1 MATNIVSRATVNLT
15 VNGGNSATKLEE
27 LRARSEAIK
36 KEITEIQNGGTKDS
50 PRIRALRKEFEQVG
64 KTITKCQTEIGR
76 VTDVLG
82 RLDKASPKELRQTL
96 NSLKRGLDSIERG
109 SKAWES
115 QVAMI
120 KRVEAELKKV
130 NATLAT
136 AESRWNRMNRWLN
149 DTQTF
154 LMGAAAALTGFVMAG
169 RKAVNEFA
177 DMDESMTNTKKY
189 TGLTEKQVKELNET
203 FKKTDTRLTREQLNL
218 LAQEAGRLGKNTIK
232 NVNEYTEAAS
242 IINVALVD
250 LGEGATQTIA
260 KLANIFGV
268 EQQLGTK
275 KAMLSIGSAVNV
287 LSQNCTASKPYL
299 VDFAQRMAGIGAQAG
314 LTVPQ
319 ILAFGAVLDAN
330 GQKVEMSATAIQK
343 IIMALANKNK
353 EFSQVLGLDADKL
366 AKTLNR
372 SAKEGIMMY
381 LEAIKKLSDN
391 TSANNA
397 TVALAPLFKDM
408 GMDAA
413 RVATVLSTLANHIDE
428 LKWQFGEADKAFREA
443 TSASHEFEL
452 FNNTAQASIDKA
464 KKSVSE
470 LAIELGE
477 KLYPVMKHVYTSSG
491 IFLRVLKTIVTFI
504 FDHAGALASLTA
516 AIIAYTLAAKAAT
529 IQTKGMAAAQ
539 ALATV
544 ATKTWKAAGL
554 LCNAV
559 IALMTGNLTKAK
571 TAWQLFSVALKANP
585 IGLLVSVLTAA
596 AVAIYNLVSK
606 TDEFKKSM
614 DEAMKS
620 ATSFSE
626 STARE
631 IKEIDKLFGALKG
644 AEKGTKEYDEAK
656 KGIISKYGI
665 YLKGLIDE
673 KGEIINLALAYERLT
688 FAAQRSAQARA
699 LNSAKEHVDTTYFQ
713 EIDNLTEELRKALEN
728 MGVEE
733 MTISR
738 LVTSVSQSIGA
749 GNKISSKD
757 FNEIRKLTEKN
768 LGIIQNIFG
777 DSPIK
782 VVEKINERS
791 EYYAERKEK
800 LDAMDNRYLKKTGTS
815 EIDSLIDYLSESL
828 RTVPLKEIEVK
839 LPVIDKETTE
849 KINEIITRNVYDESL
864 MIKPDKGSAT
874 LISNSAAQGT
884 VITPLKD
891 TPVILSPQGV
901 KPKEIPEPKGLEFQG
916 VPLQDAYKATGV
928 ISREVAEYLLRE
940 LMFERDQRPE
950 PRKSDFKTGGKEY
963 NHYEESGGKTTADR
977 VAELKASRE
986 FKAGLE
992 AIEAAF
998 KRNEAYITQK
1008 YAAGKIDYLKYLTD
1022 LKFNERKY
1030 YDNSLDYYKKHLTK
1044 IKGMRLKDDKDF
1056 QSLRQKREDAE
1067 LKHTQKI
1074 AGYKKKQLDKER
1086 ELEEK
1091 KVKSKRYS
1099 DSYSD
1104 ISDESDIRVEIMR
1117 MNELASIRTA
1127 FLRKER
1133 DLYKQGTKEWIELN
1147 ERLLESKNE
1156 ADLTR
1161 EELFQKKV
1169 NEMRKEYT
1177 RLSAADRYKLE
1188 MQTLDLLHSAGKV
1201 KEEEYEKAKKAIRD
1215 KYKDEL
1221 PQKNAGKSSYE
1232 VNADDAKA
1240 KYQKEI
1246 LELQEALA
1254 AGLITQEEFE
1264 LKSRHSLEDMVHQVL
1279 EPIKNSN
1286 EWLGLLLN
1294 MGESWA
1300 LVWDSMGESTSSVLE
1315 RVSKA
1320 AQATFAVVSAA
1331 MQMASQFAQAN
1342 AEIEV
1347 KKIEKRYERE
1357 AELAQGNTYLTK
1369 KLEKEKQQ
1377 KVAEI
1382 KNKASEASFKMQ
1394 VIQATATMITGAM
1407 NAYTSTLEI
1416 PIVGPAL
1423 APAAAAVALAAGAAN
1438 LALLKKQ
1445 QEASASQ
1452 GYAEGGY
1459 TRAGSK
1465 YEVAGVVHA
1474 GEWVAPKELLENP
1487 VTAGVIARLDRV
1499 RASGDVSA
1507 LENMADFARR
1517 NDPVATLTAQDASR
1531 VVATGAMVR
1540 AADVIARG
1548 RSMQHANLDRG
1559 VNEVSAPGNGLS
1571 ATDSDT
1577 LRQLSEVV
1585 GRLAQRLDE
1594 PFVTVNTVTGDAGIK
1609 RAQDEYNR
1617 MMRNKKRRR

>member
-15 VNGGNSATKLEE
+15 VNGGNSSKKLEE

-36 KEITEIQNGGTKDS
+36 KEITEIQSGGTKDS

-177 DMDESMTNTKKY
+177 DMDESMTNTQKY

-218 LAQEAGRLGKNTIK
+218 LAQEAGRLGKNTIE
-232 NVNEYTEAAS
+232 NVEGYVEAAS

-443 TSASHEFEL
+443 SSATHEFEL

-539 ALATV
+539 AISTGIA
-544 ATKTWKAAGL
+544 KAWRVGVL
-554 LCNAV
+554 LCNTAV
-559 IALMTGNLTKAK
+559 ALMTRNLGRARA
-571 TAWQLFSVALKANP
+571 AWHLLNVTLKANP
-585 IGLLVSVLTAA
+585 IGLLVSVIAA
-596 AVAIYNLVSK
+596 IGVAIYNLVSK
-606 TDEFKKSM
+606 TDEFTKSM
-614 DEAMKS
+614 KEAMKS

-626 STARE
+626 ETR
-631 IKEIDKLFGALKG
+631 KEVKEVNSLFGALEG
-644 AEKGTKEYDEAK
+644 AKKGTKEYEEAK
-656 KGIISKYGI
+656 KSILSKYGI
-665 YLKGLIDE
+665 YLRGLIDE

-688 FAAQRSAQARA
+688 FAAQKSAQARGINA
-699 LNSAKEHVDTTYFQ
+699 AREKIDSTYFE
-713 EIDNLTEELRKALEN
+713 EIDNLTEKLRESLEN
-728 MGVEE
+728 MGVGER
-733 MTISR
+733 TVTR
-738 LVTSVSQSIGA
+738 LVTSISQGIASGE
-749 GNKISSKD
+749 GISTKD
-757 FNEIRKLTEKN
+757 FNEVRSLSEKN
-768 LGIIQNIFG
+768 LGIIQNLKG
-777 DSPIK
+777 NSPMK
-782 VVEKINERS
+782 VLNKIRERQS
-791 EYYAERKEK
+791 DYSQRTAK
-800 LDAMDNRYLKKTGTS
+800 LDSMDPRYFADMDSGSL
-815 EIDSLIDYLSESL
+815 DSLIDGLSEVLASGKGKKVYV
-828 RTVPLKEIEVK
+828 TFPVK
-839 LPVIDKETTE
+839 DK
-849 KINEIITRNVYDESL
+849 D
-864 MIKPDKGSAT
+864 SAT
-874 LISNSAAQGT
+874 TIGKAISGGAAINLMLKGNVASGT
-884 VITPLKD
+884 LT
-891 TPVILSPQGV
+891 
-901 KPKEIPEPKGLEFQG
+901 
-916 VPLQDAYKATGV
+916 
-928 ISREVAEYLLRE
+928 REQAERMLRE
-940 LMFERDQRPE
+940 LMFESSQRPASE
-950 PRKSDFKTGGKEY
+950 GKPSGDIPSDTVVPDYVSEKDKA
-963 NHYEESGGKTTADR
+963 KADKKAA
-977 VAELKASRE
+977 AEARRELLKKKQE
-986 FKAGLE
+986 FRDGLA
-992 AIEAAF
+992 AIEAAY
-998 KRNEAYITQK
+998 KKKDSMVLSAYSAGETDYVSYLSARNEAEQQFCDDSRAYYEK
-1008 YAAGKIDYLKYLTD
+1008 YFAGIKDIYFEDDKSYQGYL
-1022 LKFNERKY
+1022 ERKAAADKKY
-1030 YDNSLDYYKKHLTK
+1030 HDKKAAFEVDRIKKEETFKISQLRQDAKVNPDQSFQSEIDLQKKIAAIRLD
-1044 IKGMRLKDDKDF
+1044 
-1056 QSLRQKREDAE
+1056 SLRQQQAQYVIGSEQWEK
-1067 LKHTQKI
+1067 L
-1074 AGYKKKQLDKER
+1074 QLQIFQQTKDE
-1086 ELEEK
+1086 
-1091 KVKSKRYS
+1091 
-1099 DSYSD
+1099 
-1104 ISDESDIRVEIMR
+1104 ESDM
-1117 MNELASIRTA
+1117 
-1127 FLRKER
+1127 ER
-1133 DLYKQGTKEWIELN
+1133 Q
-1147 ERLLESKNE
+1147 
-1156 ADLTR
+1156 
-1161 EELFQKKV
+1161 FQQKV
-1169 NEMRKEYT
+1169 NEMRKEYAK
-1177 RLSAADRYKLE
+1177 LSTAERFRLE
-1188 MQTLDLLHSAGKV
+1188 MKTLQLLLDEGKI
-1201 KEEEYEKAKKAIRD
+1201 KM
-1215 KYKDEL
+1215 
-1221 PQKNAGKSSYE
+1221 
-1232 VNADDAKA
+1232 
-1240 KYQKEI
+1240 
-1246 LELQEALA
+1246 
-1254 AGLITQEEFE
+1254 EEFE
-1264 LKSRHSLEDMVHQVL
+1264 KFRKALSEKYKVELPGGNYERTPQEIKEEKQRKRNKEIKDIDDAVSSGMISKEEGDRRKQELDREDWK
-1279 EPIKNSN
+1279 EYIENIKNGGN
-1286 EWLGLLLN
+1286 EWISMIASVADAWKDLWESLG
-1294 MGESWA
+1294 S
-1300 LVWDSMGESTSSVLE
+1300 DSENVLDNIT
-1315 RVSKA
+1315 KA
-1320 AQATFAVVSAA
+1320 TQATFAVVSAA

-1394 VIQATATMITGAM
+1394 IIQATATMITGAM
-1407 NAYTSTLEI
+1407 NAYTSTLKI

-1438 LALLKKQ
+1438 IALLKKQ

-1507 LENMADFARR
+1507 LESMEDFARR
-1517 NDPVATLTAQDASR
+1517 NNPVATLTARDASR
-1531 VVATGAMVR
+1531 VVATGTMAR
-1540 AADVIARG
+1540 AADFISRG
-1548 RSMQHANLDRG
+1548 RSMQPANPDRG
-1559 VNEVSAPGNGLS
+1559 VNEVSAPGNGQS
-1571 ATDSDT
+1571 ASDNET

-1617 MMRNKKRRR
+1617 MMRNKNRRR

>member
-15 VNGGNSATKLEE
+15 VNGGNSSKKLEE

-36 KEITEIQNGGTKDS
+36 KEITEIQSGGTKDS

-177 DMDESMTNTKKY
+177 DMDESMTNTQKY

-218 LAQEAGRLGKNTIK
+218 LAQEAGRLGKNTIE
-232 NVNEYTEAAS
+232 NVEGYVEAAS

-443 TSASHEFEL
+443 SSATHEFEL

-539 ALATV
+539 AISTGIA
-544 ATKTWKAAGL
+544 KAWRVGVL
-554 LCNAV
+554 LCNTAV
-559 IALMTGNLTKAK
+559 ALMTRNLGRARA
-571 TAWQLFSVALKANP
+571 AWHLLNVTLKANP
-585 IGLLVSVLTAA
+585 IGLLVSVIAA
-596 AVAIYNLVSK
+596 IGVAIYNLVSK
-606 TDEFKKSM
+606 TDEFTKSM
-614 DEAMKS
+614 KEAMKS

-626 STARE
+626 ETR
-631 IKEIDKLFGALKG
+631 KEVKEVNSLFGALEG
-644 AEKGTKEYDEAK
+644 AKKGTKEYEEAK
-656 KGIISKYGI
+656 KSILSKYGI
-665 YLKGLIDE
+665 YLRGLIDE

-688 FAAQRSAQARA
+688 FAAQKSAQARGINA
-699 LNSAKEHVDTTYFQ
+699 AREKIDSTYFE
-713 EIDNLTEELRKALEN
+713 EIDNLTEKLRESLEN
-728 MGVEE
+728 MGVGER
-733 MTISR
+733 TVTR
-738 LVTSVSQSIGA
+738 LVTSISQGIASGE
-749 GNKISSKD
+749 GISTKD
-757 FNEIRKLTEKN
+757 FNEVRSLSEKN
-768 LGIIQNIFG
+768 LGIIQNLKG
-777 DSPIK
+777 NSPMK
-782 VVEKINERS
+782 VLNKIRERQS
-791 EYYAERKEK
+791 DYSQRTAK
-800 LDAMDNRYLKKTGTS
+800 LDSMDPRYFADMDSGSL
-815 EIDSLIDYLSESL
+815 DSLIDGLSEVLASGKGKKVYV
-828 RTVPLKEIEVK
+828 TFPVK
-839 LPVIDKETTE
+839 DK
-849 KINEIITRNVYDESL
+849 D
-864 MIKPDKGSAT
+864 SAT
-874 LISNSAAQGT
+874 TIGKAISGGAAINLMLKGNVASGT
-884 VITPLKD
+884 RT
-891 TPVILSPQGV
+891 
-901 KPKEIPEPKGLEFQG
+901 
-916 VPLQDAYKATGV
+916 
-928 ISREVAEYLLRE
+928 REQAERMLRE
-940 LMFERDQRPE
+940 LMFESSQRPASE
-950 PRKSDFKTGGKEY
+950 GKPSGDIPSDTVVPDYVSEKDKA
-963 NHYEESGGKTTADR
+963 KADKKAA
-977 VAELKASRE
+977 AEARRELLKKKQE
-986 FKAGLE
+986 FRDGLA
-992 AIEAAF
+992 AIEAAY
-998 KRNEAYITQK
+998 KKKDSMVLSAYSAGETDYVSYLSARNEAEQQFCDDSRAYYEK
-1008 YAAGKIDYLKYLTD
+1008 YFAGIKDIYFEDDKSYQGYL
-1022 LKFNERKY
+1022 ERKAAADKKY
-1030 YDNSLDYYKKHLTK
+1030 HDKKAAFEVDCIKKEETFKISQLRQDAKVNPDQSFQSEIDLQKKIAAIRLD
-1044 IKGMRLKDDKDF
+1044 
-1056 QSLRQKREDAE
+1056 SLRQQQAQYVIGSEQWEK
-1067 LKHTQKI
+1067 L
-1074 AGYKKKQLDKER
+1074 QLQIFQQTKDE
-1086 ELEEK
+1086 
-1091 KVKSKRYS
+1091 
-1099 DSYSD
+1099 
-1104 ISDESDIRVEIMR
+1104 ESDM
-1117 MNELASIRTA
+1117 
-1127 FLRKER
+1127 ER
-1133 DLYKQGTKEWIELN
+1133 Q
-1147 ERLLESKNE
+1147 
-1156 ADLTR
+1156 
-1161 EELFQKKV
+1161 FQQKV
-1169 NEMRKEYT
+1169 NEMRKEYAK
-1177 RLSAADRYKLE
+1177 LSTAERFRLE
-1188 MQTLDLLHSAGKV
+1188 MKTLQLLLDEGKI
-1201 KEEEYEKAKKAIRD
+1201 KM
-1215 KYKDEL
+1215 
-1221 PQKNAGKSSYE
+1221 
-1232 VNADDAKA
+1232 
-1240 KYQKEI
+1240 
-1246 LELQEALA
+1246 
-1254 AGLITQEEFE
+1254 EEFE
-1264 LKSRHSLEDMVHQVL
+1264 KFRKALSEKYKVELPGGNYERTPQEIKEEKQRKRNKEIKDIDDAVSSGMISKEEGDRRKQELDREDWK
-1279 EPIKNSN
+1279 EYIENIKNGGN
-1286 EWLGLLLN
+1286 EWISMIASVADAWKDLWESLG
-1294 MGESWA
+1294 S
-1300 LVWDSMGESTSSVLE
+1300 DSENVLDNIT
-1315 RVSKA
+1315 KA
-1320 AQATFAVVSAA
+1320 TQATFAVVSAA

-1394 VIQATATMITGAM
+1394 IIQATATMITGAM
-1407 NAYTSTLEI
+1407 NAYTSTLKI

-1438 LALLKKQ
+1438 IALLKKQ

-1507 LENMADFARR
+1507 LESMADFARR

-1531 VVATGAMVR
+1531 VVATGAMDR

-1548 RSMQHANLDRG
+1548 RSMQPANLDRG
-1559 VNEVSAPGNGLS
+1559 VNEVSAPGNGQS
-1571 ATDSDT
+1571 ASDNET

-1617 MMRNKKRRR
+1617 MMRNKNRRR

>member
-15 VNGGNSATKLEE
+15 VNGGNSSKKLEE

-50 PRIRALRKEFEQVG
+50 PRLRALNKEFKEVQ

-169 RKAVNEFA
+169 RKAVNAFA
-177 DMDESMTNTKKY
+177 DMDESMTNTQKY
-189 TGLTEKQVKELNET
+189 TGLTEKKVAELNET

-218 LAQEAGRLGKNTIK
+218 LAQEAGRLGKNTIE
-232 NVNEYTEAAS
+232 NVEGYVEAAS

-275 KAMLSIGSAVNV
+275 QAMLSIGSAVNV

-443 TSASHEFEL
+443 SSATHEFEL

-516 AIIAYTLAAKAAT
+516 AIIAYNIGVKAS
-529 IQTKGMAAAQ
+529 IILTKRKAELQALGTMLTKKEAAAQ

-544 ATKTWKAAGL
+544 ATKAWRIAAL
-554 LCNAV
+554 SCNAV
-559 IALMTGNLTKAK
+559 IALMTGHVTRARA
-571 TAWQLFSVALKANP
+571 AWHLLSVALKANP
-585 IGLLVSVLTAA
+585 IGLLVSVIAA
-596 AVAIYNLVSK
+596 AGVAIYNLVSK
-606 TDEFKKSM
+606 TDEFTKSM
-614 DEAMKS
+614 KEAMKS

-626 STARE
+626 ETR
-631 IKEIDKLFGALKG
+631 KEVKEVNSLFGALEG
-644 AEKGTKEYDEAK
+644 AKKGTKEYEEAK
-656 KGIISKYGI
+656 KSILSKYGI
-665 YLKGLIDE
+665 YLRGLIDE

-688 FAAQRSAQARA
+688 FAAQKSAQARGINA
-699 LNSAKEHVDTTYFQ
+699 AREKIDSTYFE
-713 EIDNLTEELRKALEN
+713 EIDNLTEKLRESLEN
-728 MGVEE
+728 IGVGER
-733 MTISR
+733 TVTR
-738 LVTSVSQSIGA
+738 LVTSISQGIASGE
-749 GNKISSKD
+749 GISTKD
-757 FNEIRKLTEKN
+757 FNEVRSLSEKN
-768 LGIIQNIFG
+768 LGIIQNLKGNSPMKVLNKIRERQSDYSQRTAKL
-777 DSPIK
+777 DSMDTRYFADMDSGNLEKLIDELSGILGAGGGGK
-782 VVEKINERS
+782 VKVSFPVSGKESAATIGRAVSGGAAINLTLKGNVASGTLTREQ
-791 EYYAERKEK
+791 AER
-800 LDAMDNRYLKKTGTS
+800 M
-815 EIDSLIDYLSESL
+815 
-828 RTVPLKEIEVK
+828 
-839 LPVIDKETTE
+839 
-849 KINEIITRNVYDESL
+849 
-864 MIKPDKGSAT
+864 
-874 LISNSAAQGT
+874 
-884 VITPLKD
+884 
-891 TPVILSPQGV
+891 
-901 KPKEIPEPKGLEFQG
+901 
-916 VPLQDAYKATGV
+916 
-928 ISREVAEYLLRE
+928 LRE
-940 LMFERDQRPE
+940 LMFESSQRPASE
-950 PRKSDFKTGGKEY
+950 GKPSGDIPSDTVVPDYVSEKDKA
-963 NHYEESGGKTTADR
+963 KADKKAA
-977 VAELKASRE
+977 AEARRELLKKKQE
-986 FKAGLE
+986 FRDGLA
-992 AIEAAF
+992 AIEAAY
-998 KRNEAYITQK
+998 KKKDSMVLSAYSAGETDYVSYLSARNEAEQQFCDDSRAYYEK
-1008 YAAGKIDYLKYLTD
+1008 YFAGIKDIYLEDDKSYQGYL
-1022 LKFNERKY
+1022 ERKAAADKKY
-1030 YDNSLDYYKKHLTK
+1030 HDKKVAFEVDRIKKEETFKISQLRQDAKVHPDQSFQSEIDLQKKIAAIRLD
-1044 IKGMRLKDDKDF
+1044 
-1056 QSLRQKREDAE
+1056 SLRQQQAQYVIGSEQWEK
-1067 LKHTQKI
+1067 L
-1074 AGYKKKQLDKER
+1074 QLQIFQQTKDE
-1086 ELEEK
+1086 
-1091 KVKSKRYS
+1091 
-1099 DSYSD
+1099 
-1104 ISDESDIRVEIMR
+1104 ESDM
-1117 MNELASIRTA
+1117 
-1127 FLRKER
+1127 ER
-1133 DLYKQGTKEWIELN
+1133 Q
-1147 ERLLESKNE
+1147 
-1156 ADLTR
+1156 
-1161 EELFQKKV
+1161 FQQKV
-1169 NEMRKEYT
+1169 NEMRKEYAK
-1177 RLSAADRYKLE
+1177 LSAADRFRLE
-1188 MQTLDLLHSAGKV
+1188 MKTLQLLLDEGKI
-1201 KEEEYEKAKKAIRD
+1201 KM
-1215 KYKDEL
+1215 
-1221 PQKNAGKSSYE
+1221 
-1232 VNADDAKA
+1232 
-1240 KYQKEI
+1240 
-1246 LELQEALA
+1246 
-1254 AGLITQEEFE
+1254 EEFE
-1264 LKSRHSLEDMVHQVL
+1264 KFRKALSKKYKVELPGGNYERTPQEIKEEKQRKRNKEIKDIDDAVSSGMISKEEGDRRKQELDKEDWK
-1279 EPIKNSN
+1279 EYIENIKNGGN
-1286 EWLGLLLN
+1286 EWISMIASVADAWKDLWESLG
-1294 MGESWA
+1294 S
-1300 LVWDSMGESTSSVLE
+1300 DSENVLDNIT
-1315 RVSKA
+1315 KA
-1320 AQATFAVVSAA
+1320 TQATFAVVSAA

-1407 NAYTSTLEI
+1407 NAYTSTLKI

-1531 VVATGAMVR
+1531 VVATGAMAR

-1548 RSMQHANLDRG
+1548 RSMQPANPDRG
-1559 VNEVSAPGNGLS
+1559 VNEVSAPGNGQS
-1571 ATDSDT
+1571 ASDNET

>member
-15 VNGGNSATKLEE
+15 VNGGNSSKKLEE

-36 KEITEIQNGGTKDS
+36 KEITEIQSGGTKDS

-177 DMDESMTNTKKY
+177 DMDESMTNTQKY

-218 LAQEAGRLGKNTIK
+218 LAQEAGRLGKNTIE
-232 NVNEYTEAAS
+232 NVEGYVEAAS

-443 TSASHEFEL
+443 SSATHEFEL

-477 KLYPVMKHVYTSSG
+477 KLYPVMKHVYTSFG

-539 ALATV
+539 AISTGIA
-544 ATKTWKAAGL
+544 KAWRVGVL
-554 LCNAV
+554 LCNTAV
-559 IALMTGNLTKAK
+559 ALMTRNLGRARA
-571 TAWQLFSVALKANP
+571 AWHLLNVTLKANP
-585 IGLLVSVLTAA
+585 IGLLVSVIAA
-596 AVAIYNLVSK
+596 IGVAIYNLVSK
-606 TDEFKKSM
+606 TDEFTKSM
-614 DEAMKS
+614 KEAMKS

-626 STARE
+626 ETR
-631 IKEIDKLFGALKG
+631 KEVKEVNSLFGALEG
-644 AEKGTKEYDEAK
+644 AKKGTKEYEEAK
-656 KGIISKYGI
+656 KSILSKYGI
-665 YLKGLIDE
+665 YLRGLIDE

-688 FAAQRSAQARA
+688 FAAQKSAQARGINA
-699 LNSAKEHVDTTYFQ
+699 AREKIDSTYFE
-713 EIDNLTEELRKALEN
+713 EIDNLTEKLRESLEN
-728 MGVEE
+728 MGVGER
-733 MTISR
+733 TVTR
-738 LVTSVSQSIGA
+738 LVTSISQGIASGE
-749 GNKISSKD
+749 GISTKD
-757 FNEIRKLTEKN
+757 FNEVRSLSEKN
-768 LGIIQNIFG
+768 LGIIQNLKG
-777 DSPIK
+777 NSPMK
-782 VVEKINERS
+782 VLNKIRERQS
-791 EYYAERKEK
+791 DYSQRTAK
-800 LDAMDNRYLKKTGTS
+800 LDSMDPRYFADMDSGSL
-815 EIDSLIDYLSESL
+815 DSLIDGLSEVLASGKGKKVYV
-828 RTVPLKEIEVK
+828 TFPVK
-839 LPVIDKETTE
+839 DK
-849 KINEIITRNVYDESL
+849 D
-864 MIKPDKGSAT
+864 SAT
-874 LISNSAAQGT
+874 TIGKAISGGAAINLMLKGNVASGT
-884 VITPLKD
+884 LT
-891 TPVILSPQGV
+891 
-901 KPKEIPEPKGLEFQG
+901 
-916 VPLQDAYKATGV
+916 
-928 ISREVAEYLLRE
+928 REQAERMLRE
-940 LMFERDQRPE
+940 LMFESSQRPASE
-950 PRKSDFKTGGKEY
+950 GKPSGDIPSDTVVPDYVSEKDKA
-963 NHYEESGGKTTADR
+963 KADKKAA
-977 VAELKASRE
+977 AEARRELLKKKQE
-986 FKAGLE
+986 FRDGLA
-992 AIEAAF
+992 AIEAAY
-998 KRNEAYITQK
+998 KKKDSMVLSAYSAGETDYVSYLSARNEAEQQFCDDSRAYYEK
-1008 YAAGKIDYLKYLTD
+1008 YFAGIKDIYFEDDKSYQGYL
-1022 LKFNERKY
+1022 ERKAAADKKY
-1030 YDNSLDYYKKHLTK
+1030 HDKKAAFEVDRIKKEETFKISQLRQDAKVNPDQSFQSEIDLQKKIAAIRLD
-1044 IKGMRLKDDKDF
+1044 
-1056 QSLRQKREDAE
+1056 SLRQQQAQYVIGSEQWEK
-1067 LKHTQKI
+1067 L
-1074 AGYKKKQLDKER
+1074 QLQIFQQTKDE
-1086 ELEEK
+1086 
-1091 KVKSKRYS
+1091 
-1099 DSYSD
+1099 
-1104 ISDESDIRVEIMR
+1104 ESDM
-1117 MNELASIRTA
+1117 
-1127 FLRKER
+1127 ER
-1133 DLYKQGTKEWIELN
+1133 Q
-1147 ERLLESKNE
+1147 
-1156 ADLTR
+1156 
-1161 EELFQKKV
+1161 FQQKV
-1169 NEMRKEYT
+1169 NEMRKEYAK
-1177 RLSAADRYKLE
+1177 LSTAERFRLE
-1188 MQTLDLLHSAGKV
+1188 MKTLQLLLDEGKI
-1201 KEEEYEKAKKAIRD
+1201 KM
-1215 KYKDEL
+1215 
-1221 PQKNAGKSSYE
+1221 
-1232 VNADDAKA
+1232 
-1240 KYQKEI
+1240 
-1246 LELQEALA
+1246 
-1254 AGLITQEEFE
+1254 EEFE
-1264 LKSRHSLEDMVHQVL
+1264 KFRKALSEKYKVELPGGNYERTPQEIKEEKQRKRNKEIKDIDDAVSSGMISKEEGDRRKQELDREDWK
-1279 EPIKNSN
+1279 EYIENIKNGGN
-1286 EWLGLLLN
+1286 EWISMIASVADAWKDLWESLG
-1294 MGESWA
+1294 S
-1300 LVWDSMGESTSSVLE
+1300 DSENVLDNIT
-1315 RVSKA
+1315 KA
-1320 AQATFAVVSAA
+1320 TQATFAVVSAA

-1394 VIQATATMITGAM
+1394 IIQATATMITGAM
-1407 NAYTSTLEI
+1407 NAYTSTLKI

-1438 LALLKKQ
+1438 IALLKKQ

-1507 LENMADFARR
+1507 LESMADFARR

-1531 VVATGAMVR
+1531 VVATGAMDR

-1548 RSMQHANLDRG
+1548 RSMQPANLDRG
-1559 VNEVSAPGNGLS
+1559 VNEVSAPGNGQS
-1571 ATDSDT
+1571 ASDNET

-1617 MMRNKKRRR
+1617 MMRNKNRRR

>member
-15 VNGGNSATKLEE
+15 VNGGNSSKKLEE

-50 PRIRALRKEFEQVG
+50 PRLRALRKEFDQVQ

-177 DMDESMTNTKKY
+177 DMDESMTNTQKY
-189 TGLTEKQVKELNET
+189 TGLTEKKVAELNET

-218 LAQEAGRLGKNTIK
+218 LAQEAGRLGKNTIE
-232 NVNEYTEAAS
+232 NVEGYVEAAS
-242 IINVALVD
+242 ILNVALVD
-250 LGEGATQTIA
+250 LGEGATQSIA

-443 TSASHEFEL
+443 SSATHEFEL

-491 IFLRVLKTIVTFI
+491 IFLRVLKIIIDFI
-504 FDHAGALASLTA
+504 FQYKTAFIAATLSLIAYHTAVMVATVRTKALAGATTIASGAISFFKGTVLLTQA
-516 AIIAYTLAAKAAT
+516 ALLTLIGRTDLAAVRMRALSLVLKTSPFGVVAAAAT
-529 IQTKGMAAAQ
+529 
-539 ALATV
+539 ALAV
-544 ATKTWKAAGL
+544 VLYKL
-554 LCNAV
+554 
-559 IALMTGNLTKAK
+559 
-571 TAWQLFSVALKANP
+571 ANRAETMEDYVNR
-585 IGLLVSVLTAA
+585 LHEAS
-596 AVAIYNLVSK
+596 
-606 TDEFKKSM
+606 FKWS
-614 DEAMKS
+614 
-620 ATSFSE
+620 
-626 STARE
+626 RE
-631 IKEIDKLFGALKG
+631 TIKEQRELDILVGKMKG
-644 AEKGTKEYDEAK
+644 AEEGSKEYEEAK
-656 KGIISKYGI
+656 NAIISQYGKYLEGLVTEEGKIIDLEAAYDRLTRAIQRNAMAKGINSVE
-665 YLKGLIDE
+665 E
-673 KGEIINLALAYERLT
+673 KLNEDYAKNL
-688 FAAQRSAQARA
+688 S
-699 LNSAKEHVDTTYFQ
+699 
-713 EIDNLTEELRKALEN
+713 DNLTQLQNQLEFFGMKTKEAAEITSKVAKSIYSGEALPED
-728 MGVEE
+728 VA
-733 MTISR
+733 SR
-738 LVTSVSQSIGA
+738 
-749 GNKISSKD
+749 
-757 FNEIRKLTEKN
+757 
-768 LGIIQNIFG
+768 
-777 DSPIK
+777 
-782 VVEKINERS
+782 INEYSAKRLGGNS
-791 EYYAERKEK
+791 WWSGFKSYFNNSKMTAGAEAVSNFLG
-800 LDAMDNRYLKKTGTS
+800 LDIVHTDKTPAEIYNQMVYDRHALGTGMQKVESMRDGMDPDRHIDTRYLKLA
-815 EIDSLIDYLSESL
+815 IDSIKKAIESEAENEKKNDAGYKNRHNVVVL
-828 RTVPLKEIEVK
+828 TVSGNNQGEMKEMTLADAKELLKVYQDK
-839 LPVIDKETTE
+839 LGMRGASSVE
-849 KINEIITRNVYDESL
+849 KTNHDS
-864 MIKPDKGSAT
+864 
-874 LISNSAAQGT
+874 
-884 VITPLKD
+884 
-891 TPVILSPQGV
+891 
-901 KPKEIPEPKGLEFQG
+901 
-916 VPLQDAYKATGV
+916 
-928 ISREVAEYLLRE
+928 
-940 LMFERDQRPE
+940 
-950 PRKSDFKTGGKEY
+950 KTGGKEY

-998 KRNEAYITQK
+998 KRNEAFITQK

-1044 IKGMRLKDDKDF
+1044 IKGVRLKDDKDF

-1254 AGLITQEEFE
+1254 SGLITQEEFE

-1300 LVWDSMGESTSSVLE
+1300 LVWNSMGESTSSVLE

-1394 VIQATATMITGAM
+1394 IIQATATMITGAM
-1407 NAYTSTLEI
+1407 NAYTSTLKI

-1438 LALLKKQ
+1438 IALLKKQ

-1452 GYAEGGY
+1452 GYVEGGY
-1459 TRAGSK
+1459 TRAGAK

-1507 LENMADFARR
+1507 LESMADFARR

-1531 VVATGAMVR
+1531 VVATGAMAR
-1540 AADVIARG
+1540 AADFISRG
-1548 RSMQHANLDRG
+1548 RSMQPANLDRG
-1559 VNEVSAPGNGLS
+1559 VNEVGAPANGRSA
-1571 ATDSDT
+1571 SDNET